1 MPDDDKT
8 NVTATAPVVEKRT
21 KGRFPVYLAGLNVNS
36 YLQTV
41 EIYFKLNQTPND
53 EKALEFITSVG
64 QETANR
70 IIGSFKPEK
79 IVNKSYEQIIE
90 KFQKLHEE
98 NKNVFAER
106 YRLISRKQA
115 VGESLDD
122 FAIDLQDIVEHCGVK
137 VETEAVLVQSIFVAG
152 LKNDNT
158 REIMLREGSE
168 ELDLAKLLEKAK
180 SIETATQESRKMAQ
194 HEIVEVNYIDR
205 RGASAG
211 FSRNVVKRSSMG
223 EATHAANRNADLYN
237 HRGSFRPSSSTVC
250 YNCYNKGHLSYECT
264 FPKSKKPRNSAPT
277 PPKGAGYKLAYEERI
292 NQLTAAMEELKSSLQ
307 DDSDLSDKQSAD
319 GSEDDSPNLVN
330 NVNSLL
336 LGKLNTTPA
345 FVDLT
350 INGKNITLECDTGAC
365 ATICSL
371 ETYEKYF
378 NKIKLIPI
386 HKHFYVVSGDKVSV
400 VGTLPVQVK
409 LREKLLH
416 LTIVVI
422 KSLREFTPLLGRD
435 WLNVIWPDWRESFA
449 LNSIHIDARKR

>member
-1 MPDDDKT
+1 MPDDKT

-277 PPKGAGYKLAYEERI
+277 PPKGAGYKRAYEERI

-336 LGKLNTTPA
+336 L
-345 FVDLT
+345 DR
-350 INGKNITLECDTGAC
+350 
-365 ATICSL
+365 
-371 ETYEKYF
+371 
-378 NKIKLIPI
+378 
-386 HKHFYVVSGDKVSV
+386 
-400 VGTLPVQVK
+400 Q
-409 LREKLLH
+409 
-416 LTIVVI
+416 
-422 KSLREFTPLLGRD
+422 
-435 WLNVIWPDWRESFA
+435 
-449 LNSIHIDARKR
+449 